1 MAALQKIKSL
11 IKARSVNKANI
22 TRLITHIKKHPDMD
36 IDQLETRKMRLD
48 GYYQSFENTQVEIE
62 ELAEEAELGDDQN
75 IERERFDE
83 LFYECSDLISR
94 KLQALKAKETLTKP
108 ATNTPESA
116 SGTSNLVIQQSNT
129 LLPKI
134 EIRPFDGNPI
144 EWNSFYDTFQS
155 LVHNDSKIPAVQ
167 KFYLL
172 KNSLRG
178 SVATIIEPLHAS
190 EENYLVAWEL
200 LKQRCDRP
208 RQIVYAH
215 LKSFFELPEISKDS
229 PLSLRT
235 LKENALMHVNALKAL
250 QLPVDSWDALLVYIL
265 TQKLDK
271 LTRRSWERTLENAQ
285 MPKFAEL
292 IAFLGKQERGDEI
305 EEFTVAKNKLGN
317 HCNTDRH
324 ASRIEKPF
332 KARAQAYIGTQQ
344 RPECTFCRGDH
355 YIYACNKFL
364 KLNVHDRIAAARD
377 KRLCINCL
385 RNNHITANCI
395 ASVCKKCNRKHNSLL
410 HIDNYHTQSNNEK
423 RPEAKAIPGSSNE
436 VIQKSYAVTYDSEVL
451 LGTARVKILDNN
463 NRERECRILLDG
475 CSQCNFISTRLA
487 ETLKLERDNIDL
499 PFAGLGQLTT
509 RAKYRVKTKIR
520 SKANKFEAE
529 VEFVALPT
537 ITSVLPSRQIN
548 RRTIAIP
555 RNIKLADPEFD
566 KPAEIDALI
575 GTTLFYKLLSN
586 GQIQLE
592 DQSKLTL
599 QKTLLG
605 WIVVGEIGNLHY
617 NVNPR
622 ACHLITSLDNQLTR
636 FWEVEEIPGKRH
648 YSTEELEC
656 EQLFTETTTRDSGGR
671 YTVQLPFN
679 ERKNSLGQSHNMAL
693 NRFYAL
699 EKKLARNNALKQQ
712 YSEFLREYRDLG
724 HMREITQHDNTHEGY
739 YIPHH
744 AVFKDEGLST
754 KIRVVFDASAKSS
767 TNISLNNTL
776 RVGPTIQDELIF
788 IIMRFRLHNVVL
800 AADIQKMYRQI
811 KVQDSDAIYQKIL
824 WRENEH
830 EAIRVFKLTTV
841 TQGTAP
847 APFLAARTLHQLS
860 SDERSKYPQA
870 AAILKNDFYVDDLLS
885 GAATVQ
891 EALKIKNQLVE
902 LLKLGGF
909 QLHKWASN
917 KPELIVESDNA
928 DASSSVCLNMQT
940 RKLLGVHWN
949 SIEDALIY
957 SIKPLSNDKCVT
969 KRNILSHIAQ
979 LFDPLGLLGPVI
991 VIAKLIMQSLWK
1003 ANLNWD
1009 ESIPKALFTKWM
1021 NFKHELPILSQFKV
1035 PRQII
1040 QVNSV
1045 DIQLH
1050 GFCDAS
1056 ERAYGACIYLR
1067 SVNNTGDCYV
1077 QLLCA
1082 KSRVAPVKTMTIPR
1096 LELCAAHLLSNL
1108 VKTVTEALRLTFA
1121 KIHLW
1126 SDSTIALHWIQASPH
1141 TLKTFV
1147 ANRVAEIQVKTNI
1160 NDWHHISTD
1169 DNPADDL
1176 SRGQNPCEFI
1186 RNTRWLLGPTWL
1198 AQNESQWKIRQ
1209 LSEIVI
1215 PDQRVATALLV
1226 AGLGQNNLKH
1236 ATLNK
1241 DYLQIK
1247 NDTFEQFSSI
1257 TALNRFVALCR
1268 RAVANRR
1275 LENKIRG
1282 QYTAREL
1289 QNAHWQIIKV
1299 IQYNHFSRDI
1309 NCLKEGKELG
1319 AKSKLTCLNPFL
1331 DSTCVMR
1338 VGGRLTN
1345 AAMSYSRKYP
1355 ILLPRNDHVTTL
1367 IMRHE
1372 HEKNWHAGVQATLNT
1387 IRHKYWPIDGK
1398 NKTRQIIRNCIRCSK
1413 LNPQLPEYIM
1423 GDLPKHRVTQ
1433 SRPFANVGIDYC
1445 GPFSLKEKKFRNTGK
1460 VKSYVAVFVCFSTRA
1475 VHLELVTDLTTET
1488 CLEAV
1493 KRFCSRRGK
1502 PKTIYSDNA
1511 TNFVG
1516 AKNEIMKVRAFF
1528 LDNKNQA
1535 KFAHY
1540 SLSEGIDWQ
1549 FSPPRSPHFGGL
1561 WEAAVKSF
1569 KHHLYRTVGES
1580 MFTYEQFNTCII
1592 EIEAILNSR
1601 PLTPVSSDPNDLI
1614 ALTPAHFLIG
1624 DSLKSVPE
1632 VDLRELPI
1640 NRLSMWQ
1647 RIQQIKQHFW
1657 VRWHKEYLNQL
1668 RTRSKWHDGDGKGI
1682 AVGQLVTI
1690 REENLP
1696 PMHWRLGR
1704 IIAIHPGQDN
1714 VVRVVTVKTQD
1725 GVYKRCVKRLAPLPI
1740 DISTDNEV

>member
-1 MAALQKIKSL
+1 
-11 IKARSVNKANI
+11 
-22 TRLITHIKKHPDMD
+22 MD

-116 SGTSNLVIQQSNT
+116 S
-129 LLPKI
+129 
-134 EIRPFDGNPI
+134 
-144 EWNSFYDTFQS
+144 
-155 LVHNDSKIPAVQ
+155 
-167 KFYLL
+167 
-172 KNSLRG
+172 
-178 SVATIIEPLHAS
+178 
-190 EENYLVAWEL
+190 
-200 LKQRCDRP
+200 
-208 RQIVYAH
+208 
-215 LKSFFELPEISKDS
+215 
-229 PLSLRT
+229 
-235 LKENALMHVNALKAL
+235 
-250 QLPVDSWDALLVYIL
+250 
-265 TQKLDK
+265 
-271 LTRRSWERTLENAQ
+271 
-285 MPKFAEL
+285 
-292 IAFLGKQERGDEI
+292 
-305 EEFTVAKNKLGN
+305 
-317 HCNTDRH
+317 
-324 ASRIEKPF
+324 
-332 KARAQAYIGTQQ
+332 
-344 RPECTFCRGDH
+344 
-355 YIYACNKFL
+355 
-364 KLNVHDRIAAARD
+364 
-377 KRLCINCL
+377 
-385 RNNHITANCI
+385 
-395 ASVCKKCNRKHNSLL
+395 
-410 HIDNYHTQSNNEK
+410 
-423 RPEAKAIPGSSNE
+423 
-436 VIQKSYAVTYDSEVL
+436 
-451 LGTARVKILDNN
+451 
-463 NRERECRILLDG
+463 
-475 CSQCNFISTRLA
+475 
-487 ETLKLERDNIDL
+487 
-499 PFAGLGQLTT
+499 GLGQLTT

-724 HMREITQHDNTHEGY
+724 HMREVTQHDNTHEGY

-811 KVQDSDAIYQKIL
+811 KVQDSDAIYQNIL

-917 KPELIVESDNA
+917 KPELVVESDNA

-1009 ESIPKALFTKWM
+1009 ESIPKALITKWM

-1056 ERAYGACIYLR
+1056 ERAYGA
-1067 SVNNTGDCYV
+1067 
-1077 QLLCA
+1077 
-1082 KSRVAPVKTMTIPR
+1082 
-1096 LELCAAHLLSNL
+1096 
-1108 VKTVTEALRLTFA
+1108 
-1121 KIHLW
+1121 
-1126 SDSTIALHWIQASPH
+1126 
-1141 TLKTFV
+1141 
-1147 ANRVAEIQVKTNI
+1147 
-1160 NDWHHISTD
+1160 
-1169 DNPADDL
+1169 
-1176 SRGQNPCEFI
+1176 
-1186 RNTRWLLGPTWL
+1186 
-1198 AQNESQWKIRQ
+1198 
-1209 LSEIVI
+1209 
-1215 PDQRVATALLV
+1215 
-1226 AGLGQNNLKH
+1226 
-1236 ATLNK
+1236 
-1241 DYLQIK
+1241 
-1247 NDTFEQFSSI
+1247 
-1257 TALNRFVALCR
+1257 
-1268 RAVANRR
+1268 
-1275 LENKIRG
+1275 
-1282 QYTAREL
+1282 
-1289 QNAHWQIIKV
+1289 
-1299 IQYNHFSRDI
+1299 
-1309 NCLKEGKELG
+1309 
-1319 AKSKLTCLNPFL
+1319 
-1331 DSTCVMR
+1331 
-1338 VGGRLTN
+1338 
-1345 AAMSYSRKYP
+1345 
-1355 ILLPRNDHVTTL
+1355 
-1367 IMRHE
+1367 
-1372 HEKNWHAGVQATLNT
+1372 
-1387 IRHKYWPIDGK
+1387 
-1398 NKTRQIIRNCIRCSK
+1398 
-1413 LNPQLPEYIM
+1413 
-1423 GDLPKHRVTQ
+1423 
-1433 SRPFANVGIDYC
+1433 
-1445 GPFSLKEKKFRNTGK
+1445 
-1460 VKSYVAVFVCFSTRA
+1460 
-1475 VHLELVTDLTTET
+1475 
-1488 CLEAV
+1488 
-1493 KRFCSRRGK
+1493 
-1502 PKTIYSDNA
+1502 
-1511 TNFVG
+1511 
-1516 AKNEIMKVRAFF
+1516 
-1528 LDNKNQA
+1528 
-1535 KFAHY
+1535 
-1540 SLSEGIDWQ
+1540 
-1549 FSPPRSPHFGGL
+1549 
-1561 WEAAVKSF
+1561 
-1569 KHHLYRTVGES
+1569 
-1580 MFTYEQFNTCII
+1580 
-1592 EIEAILNSR
+1592 
-1601 PLTPVSSDPNDLI
+1601 
-1614 ALTPAHFLIG
+1614 
-1624 DSLKSVPE
+1624 
-1632 VDLRELPI
+1632 
-1640 NRLSMWQ
+1640 
-1647 RIQQIKQHFW
+1647 
-1657 VRWHKEYLNQL
+1657 
-1668 RTRSKWHDGDGKGI
+1668 
-1682 AVGQLVTI
+1682 
-1690 REENLP
+1690 
-1696 PMHWRLGR
+1696 
-1704 IIAIHPGQDN
+1704 
-1714 VVRVVTVKTQD
+1714 
-1725 GVYKRCVKRLAPLPI
+1725 
-1740 DISTDNEV
+1740 